1 METIDKS
8 VHRHFSLDF
17 QYSTD
22 SSDIT
27 DSDFIIFNLFLQQTK
42 PELKPTFS
50 PSLLPI
56 LPNRS
61 SPSPKY
67 HHHQFQ
73 NHHREENSSP
83 HQLLSS
89 PLSAGGDEPR
99 RRAPRALTGRYVKS
113 GPGAS
118 PRTLAILRKK
128 IQERL
133 KLKELLGENS
143 NLYFGALNKQK
154 HVKAKVSTAASRF

>member
-1 METIDKS
+1 MQ
-8 VHRHFSLDF
+8 FWF
-17 QYSTD
+17 QQK
-22 SSDIT
+22 
-27 DSDFIIFNLFLQQTK
+27 QQ
-42 PELKPTFS
+42 PELKPNFS

-56 LPNRS
+56 PNRNNT
-61 SPSPKY
+61 PSPKY
-67 HHHQFQ
+67 
-73 NHHREENSSP
+73 REDASSP

-133 KLKELLGENS
+133 KLKELLGDKS

-154 HVKAKVSTAASRF
+154 NHKAQAAAASRF

>member
-1 METIDKS
+1 M
-8 VHRHFSLDF
+8 
-17 QYSTD
+17 
-22 SSDIT
+22 
-27 DSDFIIFNLFLQQTK
+27 
-42 PELKPTFS
+42 
-50 PSLLPI
+50 
-56 LPNRS
+56 PNRS
-61 SPSPKY
+61 TPSPKY
-67 HHHQFQ
+67 
-73 NHHREENSSP
+73 REDHNSSP

-89 PLSAGGDEPR
+89 PLSGGGDEPR

-133 KLKELLGENS
+133 KLKELLGDNS

>member
-1 METIDKS
+1 M
-8 VHRHFSLDF
+8 
-17 QYSTD
+17 
-22 SSDIT
+22 
-27 DSDFIIFNLFLQQTK
+27 
-42 PELKPTFS
+42 
-50 PSLLPI
+50 PI
-56 LPNRS
+56 PNRNNT
-61 SPSPKY
+61 PSPKY
-67 HHHQFQ
+67 
-73 NHHREENSSP
+73 RDDAPSP

-133 KLKELLGENS
+133 KLKELLGDKS
-143 NLYFGALNKQK
+143 NLYFGALDKQK
-154 HVKAKVSTAASRF
+154 HKAKAAAAAGRF

>member
-1 METIDKS
+1 MQ
-8 VHRHFSLDF
+8 FWF
-17 QYSTD
+17 Q
-22 SSDIT
+22 
-27 DSDFIIFNLFLQQTK
+27 QKHQ
-42 PELKPTFS
+42 PELKPNFS

-56 LPNRS
+56 PNRNNT
-61 SPSPKY
+61 PSPKY
-67 HHHQFQ
+67 
-73 NHHREENSSP
+73 RDDASSP

-89 PLSAGGDEPR
+89 PLSGAGGDEPR

-133 KLKELLGENS
+133 KLKELLGDKS
-143 NLYFGALNKQK
+143 NLYFGALNNQK
-154 HVKAKVSTAASRF
+154 SKAKAAAAASRF